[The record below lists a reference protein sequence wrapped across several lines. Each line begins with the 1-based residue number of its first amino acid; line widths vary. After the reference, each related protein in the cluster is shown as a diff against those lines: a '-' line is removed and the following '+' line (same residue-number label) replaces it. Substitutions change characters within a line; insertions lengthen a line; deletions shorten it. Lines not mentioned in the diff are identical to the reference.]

1 MGMYNKRTLSAIH
14 VPFESRE
21 TYIFHIKARVFN
33 GCLKVLMFLCFCK
46 ILDICV
52 VIVWWSCLNDFCSGC
67 WDCAID
73 CVTWVAFWCCFF
85 PRWPSRPNAF
95 GAPSAGGF
103 NALIFLSSGMSYTKN
118 MFSGVFVSGLYFLV
132 VVVALHLMD
141 MVDESI
147 SWSGGCVL
155 MLMLML
161 RLDLVEFCVVLL
173 ILLLEISQITS
184 KLRYFMSSPTE
195 LHAMQRL
202 LFVMGGVVVFV
213 CVIVMIVF
221 QLLVLVVGS

>member
-1 MGMYNKRTLSAIH
+1 M
-14 VPFESRE
+14 
-21 TYIFHIKARVFN
+21 
-33 GCLKVLMFLCFCK
+33 
-46 ILDICV
+46 
-52 VIVWWSCLNDFCSGC
+52 
-67 WDCAID
+67 
-73 CVTWVAFWCCFF
+73 
-85 PRWPSRPNAF
+85 
-95 GAPSAGGF
+95 
-103 NALIFLSSGMSYTKN
+103 
-118 MFSGVFVSGLYFLV
+118 
-132 VVVALHLMD
+132 
-141 MVDESI
+141 
-147 SWSGGCVL
+147 L

-213 CVIVMIVF
+213 CVIVIIVF

>member
-1 MGMYNKRTLSAIH
+1 MKFNLVPHAGVNSKRKLTRGLRAAWTRARMGMYNKRTLSAIN

-46 ILDICV
+46 ILDTCV
-52 VIVWWSCLNDFCSGC
+52 VIVWWGCLHDFCSGC

-103 NALIFLSSGMSYTKN
+103 NALIFLSSGMSSTKKIC
-118 MFSGVFVSGLYFLV
+118 FLV
-132 VVVALHLMD
+132 
-141 MVDESI
+141 
-147 SWSGGCVL
+147 
-155 MLMLML
+155 
-161 RLDLVEFCVVLL
+161 F
-173 ILLLEISQITS
+173 
-184 KLRYFMSSPTE
+184 
-195 LHAMQRL
+195 
-202 LFVMGGVVVFV
+202 LFRV
-213 CVIVMIVF
+213 CIF
-221 QLLVLVVGS
+221 